1 MWVRIPLELH
11 FMKNHKYIKPS
22 MKTVCLTNRISICQ
36 ASGYGKPPYEDFHHH
51 GHHRPHH
58 WHDDRPRFDNETHCP
73 PMWIDE
79 TSETESE

>member
-22 MKTVCLTNRISICQ
+22 MKIVCLTNRNSICCT
-36 ASGYGKPPYEDFHHH
+36 SGWNNPPHDDFHRH

-58 WHDDRPRFDNETHCP
+58 WHDDRPIFDNETHCP
-73 PMWIDE
+73 PMWINE
-79 TSETESE
+79 SSETESE

>member
-22 MKTVCLTNRISICQ
+22 MKIVCLTNRNSICCT
-36 ASGYGKPPYEDFHHH
+36 SGWNNPPHDDFHHH

-58 WHDDRPRFDNETHCP
+58 WHDDRPIFDNETHCP
-73 PMWIDE
+73 PMWINE
-79 TSETESE
+79 SSETESE